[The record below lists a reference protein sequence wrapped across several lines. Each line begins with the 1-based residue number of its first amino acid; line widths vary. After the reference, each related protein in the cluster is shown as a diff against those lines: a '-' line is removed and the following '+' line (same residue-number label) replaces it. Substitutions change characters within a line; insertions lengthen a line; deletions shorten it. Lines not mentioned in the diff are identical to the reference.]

1 MPNKWERD
9 QGLQLCT
16 IKTSQELINLL
27 HKLVVKTTLRNP
39 YKTSFYPFPQIG
51 NLVGQFNNNNIS
63 NNSYKAHMNNN
74 TSYIQQKY
82 VFRHVKGKE
91 VISLQNIRILLLEIE
106 NKYDKH
112 LIMARKT

>member
-1 MPNKWERD
+1 M
-9 QGLQLCT
+9 
-16 IKTSQELINLL
+16 
-27 HKLVVKTTLRNP
+27 
-39 YKTSFYPFPQIG
+39 
-51 NLVGQFNNNNIS
+51 S

-91 VISLQNIRILLLEIE
+91 VISLQKIRILLLEIE

-112 LIMARKT
+112 LISY

>member
-1 MPNKWERD
+1 M
-9 QGLQLCT
+9 
-16 IKTSQELINLL
+16 
-27 HKLVVKTTLRNP
+27 
-39 YKTSFYPFPQIG
+39 
-51 NLVGQFNNNNIS
+51 S

-91 VISLQNIRILLLEIE
+91 VISLQNIRIFLLEIE

-112 LIMARKT
+112 LISH